1 MSASSDQYTNT
12 EKTDRQYDQNVQ
24 PGPAAGRSSESS
36 RSSGFSGPSGPS
48 AGSGWSSSGS
58 RTRAGLSFVL
68 LLVIFACILYLG
80 MAFLRG
86 TSQAGPGNNTG
97 TASSAAPASS
107 ASSASPAFLRFP
119 PDLAS
124 ASGQY
129 AREVIGTAATASE
142 PQLLIPEGAVSFGG
156 HHYYIYNDVRTSWED
171 AAQLCR
177 DRGGY
182 LAVIN
187 DAGENEFLYQYMTGL
202 GYEEAFFGLTDSLQ
216 EGIWVY
222 LSGDTSD
229 FRDWGRNSRNV
240 AEPNNDDPLENYG
253 QLDTNLHDGC
263 WNDGAFGKRVY
274 TPDGKPY
281 RDLYTYICE
290 WNR

>member
-12 EKTDRQYDQNVQ
+12 EKTDRQYDHCVQ
-24 PGPAAGRSSESS
+24 PGPAAASSS
-36 RSSGFSGPSGPS
+36 RSSGSSGPSGPSGPS
-48 AGSGWSSSGS
+48 AGSGRDSSVS

-119 PDLAS
+119 SDLAS

-129 AREVIGTAATASE
+129 AREVIGTAAAASE

-177 DRGGY
+177 DRGG
-182 LAVIN
+182 
-187 DAGENEFLYQYMTGL
+187 LYAHIGHGL
-202 GYEEAFFGLTDSLQ
+202 RQ
-216 EGIWVY
+216 NQRPV
-222 LSGDTSD
+222 
-229 FRDWGRNSRNV
+229 
-240 AEPNNDDPLENYG
+240 
-253 QLDTNLHDGC
+253 
-263 WNDGAFGKRVY
+263 
-274 TPDGKPY
+274 
-281 RDLYTYICE
+281 
-290 WNR
+290 